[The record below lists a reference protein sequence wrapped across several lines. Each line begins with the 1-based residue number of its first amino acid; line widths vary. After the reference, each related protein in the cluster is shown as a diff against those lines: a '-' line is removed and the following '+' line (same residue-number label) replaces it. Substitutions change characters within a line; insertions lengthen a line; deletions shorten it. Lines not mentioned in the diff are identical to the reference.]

1 MLRQYHTVD
10 RLGVDLISGVQTR
23 SPRRRL
29 VSRIRR
35 LTQRPRQRLSVFFG
49 LALLPEQL
57 TITGVKVKLG
67 IRYQTVYRYDRAVRF
82 SPHDV
87 RLFPRNDHF
96 VQIVRLDFRTRP
108 ETRVRFGR
116 DVFDNVVASCF
127 FEEAAEALELHLEID
142 VEILKKNP
150 FDFLLERR
158 AVQMPFA
165 YEEDLASII
174 CAYCQRQSNESLSLP
189 GWIAPTQESPRET
202 VATLVELTR
211 LLHRAI
217 SYQRREEG
225 AAQPPAETLRLLCGA
240 CRDTAVLLAEI
251 LRDAGVAARVV
262 SGYLRETDEEI
273 RRAEGSLHA
282 WTEVFLPGAGWVGLD
297 PTNGI
302 LCNDNFIAAAVG
314 LRPADIT
321 PISGSFYHRNRVPA
335 EMHSRIELI
344 TL

>member
-1 MLRQYHTVD
+1 
-10 RLGVDLISGVQTR
+10 
-23 SPRRRL
+23 
-29 VSRIRR
+29 
-35 LTQRPRQRLSVFFG
+35 
-49 LALLPEQL
+49 
-57 TITGVKVKLG
+57 VKIG
-67 IRYQTVYRYDRAVRF
+67 IRYETVYRYDRAVRF

-87 RLFPRNDHF
+87 RLFPRSDRF
-96 VQIVRLDFRTRP
+96 VQIARLDFRTKP
-108 ETRVRFGR
+108 ETTVRFGR

-127 FEEAAEALELHLEID
+127 FEEAAETLELRLAID
-142 VEILKKNP
+142 VEVAKKNP
-150 FDFLLERR
+150 FDFVLARR

-165 YEEDLASII
+165 YEEDIASII
-174 CAYCQRQSNESLSLP
+174 CAYCQRQTGDKISLP
-189 GWIAPTQESPRET
+189 GWRLPMQDSPRET
-202 VATLVELTR
+202 VATLVELTK
-211 LLHRAI
+211 LLHHTI

-225 AAQPPAETLRLLCGA
+225 TAQAPAETLRLRRGA

-251 LRDAGVAARVV
+251 LRDTGLAARVV

-321 PISGSFYHRNRVPA
+321 PISGSFYHRDRVPA
-335 EMHSRIELI
+335 EMQSRLELI